1 MTPIALEVDDTH
13 HGLFRVGERQD
24 RKGTIGEAVLLP
36 ILDDTHTAQY
46 AAEPLFR
53 LTALTNF

>member
-24 RKGTIGEAVLLP
+24 RKGAIGEAILLLM
-36 ILDDTHTAQY
+36 LDNTHTAQY
-46 AAEPLFR
+46 AAKPLFR